1 MRPGASRRGEEGLI
15 TARALCATAI
25 LTVAAAAVVPRP
37 ATACSICRCGD
48 PAFNALGLNI
58 YNPESFRLALDWSR
72 FDKSQGIGAWGSEG
86 SESVVENRLT
96 ATLSYSPSDVVTLF
110 AQVPYASRQ
119 LASEPDVAAGHALRA
134 PGEGHGDPTT
144 GRGLGDPE
152 LYALLRVWAAPFAS
166 GLGRRAWVGAQ
177 LGVKTP
183 WGANDLRAG
192 GVRLDEHAQPGT
204 GSTDWIAGA
213 AGVYV
218 LDPSSS
224 LFGSL
229 QYRRTGSNTF
239 GYRYG
244 NVTLGNLGYEHK
256 LGSALDAVLELN
268 YRHAGEDRVDEGG
281 TLDPNT
287 GGGVLYVTPKVVVNL
302 SRSLVAR
309 VSAQIPVVRSLNG
322 VQTERTVWGAGLT
335 YIFGG

>member
-1 MRPGASRRGEEGLI
+1 MTTVRTFSTAMLLAVACLVGASRQ
-15 TARALCATAI
+15 
-25 LTVAAAAVVPRP
+25 

-58 YNPESFRLALDWSR
+58 YNPQTLRIALDWGR
-72 FDKSQGIGAWGSEG
+72 FDKSQGIGNGGANGT
-86 SESVVENRLT
+86 ESVVEDRFT
-96 ATLSYSPSDVVTLF
+96 ATFSYSPSDALTVIAQLPWATRRLTSEPGSL
-110 AQVPYASRQ
+110 QVPG
-119 LASEPDVAAGHALRA
+119 LEEKG
-134 PGEGHGDPTT
+134 GDPTT
-144 GRGLGDPE
+144 GRGVGDPE
-152 LYALLRVWAAPFAS
+152 LYALVRLWAAPFAS

-192 GVRLDEHAQPGT
+192 GVRLDEHVQPGT
-204 GSTDWIAGA
+204 GSTDWIAGV

-229 QYRRTGSNTF
+229 QYRRTGSNRF
-239 GYRYG
+239 AYRYG
-244 NVTLGNLGYEHK
+244 NATLGNLGYEHK
-256 LGSALDAVLELN
+256 LGSAFDAVLELN
-268 YRHAGEDRVDEGG
+268 FRHAGEDRVGGGG

-287 GGGVLYVTPKVVVNL
+287 GGGVLYVTPKVVANL

-335 YIFGG
+335 YIFGS

>member
-1 MRPGASRRGEEGLI
+1 MTTVRTFS
-15 TARALCATAI
+15 TAMLLA
-25 LTVAAAAVVPRP
+25 VACLVGVSPR

-58 YNPESFRLALDWSR
+58 YNPQTLRIAFDWGR
-72 FDKSQGIGAWGSEG
+72 FDKSQAIGNGGADGT
-86 SESVVENRLT
+86 ESVVEDRFT
-96 ATLSYSPSDVVTLF
+96 ATFSYSPSDALTLI
-110 AQVPYASRQ
+110 AQVPWATR
-119 LASEPDVAAGHALRA
+119 AVTSEPGSTQV
-134 PGEGHGDPTT
+134 PGLEEGGGGPTT

-152 LYALLRVWAAPFAS
+152 LYALVRLWAAPFAS

-192 GVRLDEHAQPGT
+192 GARLDEHAQPGT

-229 QYRRTGSNTF
+229 QYRRTGSNAF

-244 NVTLGNLGYEHK
+244 NATLGNLGYEHK
-256 LGSALDAVLELN
+256 LGSAFDAVLELN
-268 YRHAGEDRVDEGG
+268 ARHAGEDRVDGG
-281 TLDPNT
+281 DTFDPNT
-287 GGGVLYVTPKVVVNL
+287 GGGVLYVTPRVVVNL
-302 SRSLVAR
+302 SRSVVAR
-309 VSAQIPVVRSLNG
+309 ISAQIPVVRSLNG

-335 YIFGG
+335 YIFGD

>member
-1 MRPGASRRGEEGLI
+1 MTTFRRLFTPAAWTLSVCVF
-15 TARALCATAI
+15 TADP
-25 LTVAAAAVVPRP
+25 AA
-37 ATACSICRCGD
+37 ACSICRCGD

-58 YNPESFRLALDWSR
+58 YNPQTLRVALDWGR
-72 FDKSQGIGAWGSEG
+72 FDKSQGIGNAGAVG
-86 SESVVENRLT
+86 TESVVEDRFT
-96 ATLSYSPSDVVTLF
+96 ATFSYSPSDALTLI
-110 AQVPYASRQ
+110 AQVPWATRTVTTEPGTTQ
-119 LASEPDVAAGHALRA
+119 LPGLGEAG
-134 PGEGHGDPTT
+134 GGSTT

-152 LYALLRVWAAPFAS
+152 LYALVRLWAAPFAS

-213 AGVYV
+213 AGVDV
-218 LDPSSS
+218 LDPGSS

-229 QYRRTGSNTF
+229 QYRRTGSNAF

-244 NVTLGNLGYEHK
+244 SVTLGNLGYEHK
-256 LGSALDAVLELN
+256 LGSAFDAVLELN
-268 YRHAGEDRVDEGG
+268 ARHAGEDRVDGGG
-281 TLDPNT
+281 TLDRNT
-287 GGGVLYVTPKVVVNL
+287 GGDVLYVTPKVVVNL
-302 SRSLVAR
+302 SRSVVAR
-309 VSAQIPVVRSLNG
+309 FSAQIPVVRSLNG

-335 YIFGG
+335 WIFGS